1 MNMPNLFEQQSQ
13 FINAIFNPSQ
23 DVGMLL
29 QSTQGSHVAAGLAI
43 YRNNVFS
50 NYRRALSSI
59 YPVIQRLVGDGFFT
73 AVCDDYIHATPSWSG
88 DVRNYGD
95 TFADFLSV
103 HPSLTD
109 LVYLPDVARIE
120 WACHQVLSE
129 PESAMFEVTQLA
141 AIPAEQLAQSHIELC
156 AASALVSSSYPAVA
170 IWQTNQPDYFGGGNV
185 DLSAGAEYCLV
196 LREQFIVTLHP
207 LSAVEFEFLFQL
219 SEHNTFADALQ
230 DAQTVAANFDLGGC
244 LMRHIGNGAISQI
257 SSTGSSGETK

>member
-1 MNMPNLFEQQSQ
+1 MPNLFEQQSQ
-13 FINAIFNPSQ
+13 FINALFNPSQ

-29 QSTQGSHVAAGLAI
+29 RATQNSHVTDGLAI

-50 NYRRALSSI
+50 NYHRVLSSV

-95 TFADFLSV
+95 AFADFLST

-120 WACHQVLSE
+120 WACHQVLSK
-129 PESAMFEVTQLA
+129 PESVKFEVAQLA
-141 AIPAEQLAQSHIELC
+141 TIPAEQLAQSRIELC
-156 AASALVSSSYPAVA
+156 ASSALVSSPYPAVK
-170 IWQTNQPDYFGGGNV
+170 IWQTNQPDYVGDGNV
-185 DLSAGAEYCLV
+185 DLSAGAEFGLV
-196 LREQFIVTLHP
+196 LRQQFAVTLHP
-207 LSAVEFEFLFQL
+207 LSAAEFEFLSQL
-219 SEHNTFADALQ
+219 SQHKTLADTLQ
-230 DAQTVAANFDLGGC
+230 AAQTVATDFDLGSC

-257 SSTGSSGETK
+257 SSTGSSRETK